1 LGHENGAVARR
12 EPENRRRRPPDR
24 LPEVSI
30 EEQGAD
36 PQLDGLRASGCDPVC
51 AEHASGADR
60 IWPVLT
66 GLLRDI
72 RPCTT
77 AGGQIAA
84 IARARGAALAANA

>member
-1 LGHENGAVARR
+1 MRNATAVARR
-12 EPENRRRRPPDR
+12 EPENRRRGPPDR
-24 LPEVSI
+24 LPGVST
-30 EEQGAD
+30 EEQGTD
-36 PQLDGLRASGCDPVC
+36 PQLDGLRASDCDAVC

-60 IWPVLT
+60 IRPVLT

>member
-1 LGHENGAVARR
+1 MRNATAVARR
-12 EPENRRRRPPDR
+12 EPENRRRRPPAR
-24 LPEVSI
+24 LPWVFTVD
-30 EEQGAD
+30 QGTD
-36 PQLDGLRASGCDPVC
+36 PQLDGLRASGCGPVC

-60 IWPVLT
+60 TRPTLT